1 MSVCSIDAEYRAEER
16 YAKLSLAFTT
26 DEEYQR
32 INEVVEEMT
41 ALCYSKPQLY
51 TSNISNGRRVLVI
64 EYHDDNNREIGAVFE
79 KIMKKLN
86 ITSCD

>member
-16 YAKLSLAFTT
+16 YAKLSLAFAN
-26 DEEYQR
+26 DDEYQL
-32 INEVVEEMT
+32 INDAVEEMT
-41 ALCYSKPQLY
+41 ALLTVQPQLY
-51 TSNISNGRRVLVI
+51 TSNISNGRKVLVI
-64 EYHDDNNREIGAVFE
+64 EYHDEDHREVGEVFE

>member
-1 MSVCSIDAEYRAEER
+1 MSTCAIDAEYRAEER

-26 DEEYQR
+26 DEEYQQ
-32 INEVVEEMT
+32 INDVVAEMT
-41 ALCYSKPQLY
+41 ATLDTKPQLY

-64 EYHDDNNREIGAVFE
+64 EYHDDNNREIGQVFE

-86 ITSCD
+86 ITTCD